1 MDKLWLGIGL
11 LGQACFTSRFLIQ
24 WIASERQKKSV
35 VPALFW
41 YCSIVGGGLLLAYAL
56 YRKDPVFICGQLTG
70 LIVYARNLMFIM
82 REQRSCALP

>member
-1 MDKLWLGIGL
+1 MDSIWLAIGL

-56 YRKDPVFICGQLTG
+56 YRKDPVFICGQLAG
-70 LIVYARNLMFIM
+70 LVVYARNLMFITKE
-82 REQRSCALP
+82 RRTCALS

>member
-41 YCSIVGGGLLLAYAL
+41 YCSILGGGLLLAYAL
-56 YRKDPVFICGQLTG
+56 YRRDPVFICGQLAG
-70 LIVYARNLMFIM
+70 MVVYVRNLMFIT
-82 REQRSCALP
+82 REHRACALS